1 MVIWSPDE
9 DRWDERRVARR
20 MRSLAVQAGT
30 LVARG
35 SAMAIRAFAIA
46 ARTVENAGSGLMNA
60 RRRATSEG

>member
-35 SAMAIRAFAIA
+35 SAMAIRVFAIA
-46 ARTVENAGSGLMNA
+46 ARIVENAGSGLMNA

>member
-9 DRWDERRVARR
+9 DRWDGRRVARR

-46 ARTVENAGSGLMNA
+46 ARIVENAGSGLMNA